1 MSAAAAPVRL
11 ERDEGGV
18 ATLVLANAGMRN
30 AITRELSA
38 RMNRV
43 LEEVAGD
50 RSIRALIVTG
60 EGDESFCAGMSL
72 EDFLELRP
80 TVWKLYTPGESM
92 LDWWRK
98 LRELP
103 QPTIAAVNGWCVGGG
118 FCVLHACDLALAADH
133 AVFSLSEINFGSI
146 PGGGAMRAALEL
158 MPQKAAMHLILTGQ
172 PIGAEEA
179 CRHGLVNRV
188 VPRAALREEAGAL
201 ARGLAR
207 HSWQILEW
215 CKRTAHGLRG
225 IADRTLAIEYET
237 AMAHFVA
244 SARPPVEVDERL
256 GAFRDKRYKPGVEA
270 YPDPDEPR

>member
-1 MSAAAAPVRL
+1 MSEKELVRL
-11 ERDEGGV
+11 EAGEGGV
-18 ATLVLANAGMRN
+18 ATLILANASMRN

-38 RMNRV
+38 QANRV
-43 LEEVAGD
+43 LERVAGD
-50 RSIRALIVTG
+50 RAIRALIVTG

-72 EDFLELRP
+72 KDFLELRP
-80 TVWKLYTPGESM
+80 QAWKLYQPGESM

-133 AVFSLSEINFGSI
+133 ATFSLSEISFGSI
-146 PGGGAMRAALEL
+146 PGGGALRAALEL
-158 MPQKAAMHLILTGQ
+158 MPQKAAMFLILSGQ

-179 CRHGLVNRV
+179 CRQGLVNRV
-188 VPRAALREEAGAL
+188 VPRAALRAEARALAEAL
-201 ARGLAR
+201 AR
-207 HSWQILEW
+207 HPWQILEW

-244 SARPPVEVDERL
+244 SARPPVEVDTRL
-256 GAFRDKRYKPGVEA
+256 RAFRDKRYKPGIEA
-270 YPDPDEPR
+270 YPDEDES

>member
-1 MSAAAAPVRL
+1 MAETELVRL
-11 ERDEGGV
+11 EAGEGGV
-18 ATLVLANAGMRN
+18 ATLVLANASMRN
-30 AITRELSA
+30 AITRELSEQ
-38 RMNRV
+38 MNRL
-43 LEEVAGD
+43 LERVAGD
-50 RSIRALIVTG
+50 RAIRALIVTG

-72 EDFLELRP
+72 KDFLELRP
-80 TVWKLYTPGESM
+80 QTWKLYEPGASM
-92 LDWWRK
+92 VDWWRK

-103 QPTIAAVNGWCVGGG
+103 QATIAAVNGWCVGGG

-133 AVFSLSEINFGSI
+133 ATFSLSEINFGSI

-172 PIGAEEA
+172 PIGADEA

-188 VPRAALREEAGAL
+188 VPRAELRREALEL
-201 ARGLAR
+201 ARSLAR
-207 HSWQILEW
+207 HPWQIIEW

-225 IADRTLAIEYET
+225 IPDRTLGIEYET

-244 SARPPVEVDERL
+244 SARPPVEVDKQL

-270 YPDPDEPR
+270 YPEDEK

>member
-1 MSAAAAPVRL
+1 MGDNPELVRL
-11 ERDEGGV
+11 EAGEGGV
-18 ATLVLANAGMRN
+18 ATLVLANPSMRN

-38 RMNRV
+38 QMNGV
-43 LEEVAGD
+43 LARVAGD

-60 EGDESFCAGMSL
+60 EGDESFCGGMSL
-72 EDFLELRP
+72 KDFLELRP
-80 TVWKLYTPGESM
+80 QAWKLYEPGLSM

-103 QPTIAAVNGWCVGGG
+103 QPTIAAINGWCVGGG

-133 AVFSLSEINFGSI
+133 ARFSLSEINFGSI

-172 PIGAEEA
+172 PIDADEA
-179 CRHGLVNRV
+179 CRQGLVNRV
-188 VPRAALREEAGAL
+188 VPRAQLRAEAL
-201 ARGLAR
+201 ALAQGLAR

-244 SARPPVEVDERL
+244 SARPPVEIDKQL
-256 GAFRDKRYKPGVEA
+256 AAFRDKRYKPGVEA
-270 YPDPDEPR
+270 FPEDDER